1 LRLRLMPDRRF
12 AAGALVLMVL
22 AACGG
27 TQPAPAPE
35 PPQAVDPDLM
45 SGWRLA
51 RAAFERGQY
60 EQAAALYERV
70 LAEAYARDDLKA
82 IGEIGYELAVVQ
94 LRQGRYEA
102 AAAQARGTREELV
115 RRDQNPFAELYLVEA
130 VALYGSGDGE
140 GALASANAAIDA
152 RPNDPRVTGRAE
164 FVRGAVAADN
174 EDVADLEA
182 AISRL
187 EAIEGGALRAD
198 RLELLGRLRLL
209 EREPTTALASF
220 KESAGLRQEFGD
232 YVGMA
237 RALAFA
243 AEAAEAVGR
252 EQEAADLFFRA
263 GRSAAAEGREPEARL
278 WLQAA
283 SRLATGAG
291 TPGIR
296 ADAEAILKRIGPPQD

>member
-1 LRLRLMPDRRF
+1 MPDRRL
-12 AAGALVLMVL
+12 AAGALGLTLL

-35 PPQAVDPDLM
+35 PPQAVDPDLV

-70 LAEAYARDDLKA
+70 LAEAYVRDDLKA
-82 IGEIGYELAVVQ
+82 IGDIGYELAVVQ
-94 LRQGRYEA
+94 LRQGHHEA
-102 AAAQARGTREELV
+102 AAAQARGTREELI
-115 RRDQNPFAELYLVEA
+115 RRDRKPFAELYLVEA
-130 VALYGSGDGE
+130 VALYGGGDGE
-140 GALASANAAIDA
+140 AALASANAAIDL
-152 RPNDPRVTGRAE
+152 RPDDPRVTGRAE

-174 EDVADLEA
+174 GDVADLEA
-182 AISRL
+182 AIRRL
-187 EAIEGGALRAD
+187 EVIEGDALRAD

-209 EREPTTALASF
+209 EREPATALASF
-220 KESAGLRQEFGD
+220 KESAGLRQEIAD

-263 GRSAAAEGREPEARL
+263 GRSAAAEGREPEARR

-283 SRLATGAG
+283 SRLARGAG
-291 TPGIR
+291 MPEIR
-296 ADAEAILKRIGPPQD
+296 ADAKAILERIAPPQD